1 LHQNHARELFCRHAF
16 SQSKPPEELDDLIG
30 EFLKICGGLPLSLKV
45 LGGLLSG
52 RCDKDY
58 WERQLEKLSTT
69 MPNQIRNPL
78 QVSYEALD
86 PEEKEVFLDIGCF
99 LVGEEKELAIR
110 VLEGLH
116 GNNRIGDHLESLR
129 KKCLV
134 NFDYDMQLD
143 RKRKYPIGYN
153 YVCLSITMHSQLREL
168 ARHIAREEFRD
179 FPMWNPLR
187 LSSSTDMEMLRS
199 QVCVFGH
206 VLFYLLLLKR

>member
-1 LHQNHARELFCRHAF
+1 
-16 SQSKPPEELDDLIG
+16 
-30 EFLKICGGLPLSLKV
+30 LSLKV

-69 MPNQIRNPL
+69 QPNEIINSL
-78 QVSYEALD
+78 KVSYEALD
-86 PEEKEVFLDIGCF
+86 PEEKKVFLDIGCF
-99 LVGEEKELAIR
+99 FVGEEKELAIR

-116 GNNRIGDHLESLR
+116 DSSRIGDHLESLH

-134 NFDYDMQLD
+134 NFDYDVQLV
-143 RKRKYPIGYN
+143 RKRKYPKIGYN

-179 FPMWNPLR
+179 FPTRNPLR
-187 LSSSTDMEMLRS
+187 LGSSTDMEMLRS

>member
-1 LHQNHARELFCRHAF
+1 V
-16 SQSKPPEELDDLIG
+16 
-30 EFLKICGGLPLSLKV
+30 GGLPLSLKV
-45 LGGLLSG
+45 LGGLLSS

-69 MPNQIRNPL
+69 MPNQARNPL
-78 QVSYEALD
+78 QVSYQALD

-134 NFDYDMQLD
+134 NFDYDVQLD
-143 RKRKYPIGYN
+143 DGIECRKQKYPVRIM
-153 YVCLSITMHSQLREL
+153 S
-168 ARHIAREEFRD
+168 F
-179 FPMWNPLR
+179 
-187 LSSSTDMEMLRS
+187 
-199 QVCVFGH
+199 
-206 VLFYLLLLKR
+206 